1 LSMTFFQAKN
11 NQYQKS
17 LSLMFLHI
25 VPTNEEMFVNP
36 NNKYQILFTY
46 MECKRNMSKELRIE
60 SKHFEESFN

>member
-1 LSMTFFQAKN
+1 MTFFQAKKLGK
-11 NQYQKS
+11 QKI

-25 VPTNEEMFVNP
+25 VPTNEEMFENP

-60 SKHFEESFN
+60 LKHFGENFN